1 MFFNFNF
8 FFFNNFYRRRSPKNK
23 QGPLIPNLEVEPDK
37 LSQEAYR
44 LLRTVQNLMNT
55 QEPSLLHS
63 IPTTIDNVNT
73 KNDDFNRK
81 HHSRESRLSIRSS
94 TDDSVHSNSSSS
106 KNETDED
113 NTDRPSPIL
122 SIPPHPVVVHHAT
135 TQGVSNGVIIGL
147 LDDESGF
154 SSMNSFQDIGLPLVN
169 STMRSTSISTA
180 SSTSSDSTE
189 LENATTIENKN
200 TTLIARDHNS
210 IIGVPRV
217 AHRRWDSAPV
227 VQGRLQLSSDDTLRV
242 LWV

>member
-1 MFFNFNF
+1 
-8 FFFNNFYRRRSPKNK
+8 
-23 QGPLIPNLEVEPDK
+23 
-37 LSQEAYR
+37 
-44 LLRTVQNLMNT
+44 MNT

-63 IPTTIDNVNT
+63 VPTQIENVNT

-81 HHSRESRLSIRSS
+81 HHSRESRLSLRSS

-122 SIPPHPVVVHHAT
+122 SIPQHPVVVHA
-135 TQGVSNGVIIGL
+135 QSVSNGVMIGI

-169 STMRSTSISTA
+169 STMRSTSISAA

-189 LENATTIENKN
+189 LENATAIENKN
-200 TTLIARDHNS
+200 STLIARDHNT
-210 IIGVPRV
+210 IVGIPRV

-227 VQGRLQLSSDDTLRV
+227 VQGRLKLSSDDTLRV